1 MSYITLYNRAKQNER
16 GSDGKKNALPKRKSG
31 SHTAKSG
38 QTKFLFELAL
48 LFCKYIIA
56 HKKIKV
62 KEKTTMEKF
71 YLGMDIGTNSV
82 GMACTDENYN
92 LLRAKG
98 KDCWS
103 VRLFDESK
111 TALERRTYRTS
122 RRRLQRRK
130 YRLALLQELFAPF
143 IDDKNFFIRLNNSQ
157 FLPEDKDGA
166 LFGDKNNLFNDPS
179 LDDKTFHG
187 QFPTI
192 YHLRKALI
200 DGGDYDLRLYYLAL
214 HHIIKYRGHFL
225 FEGSMNDIR
234 NINRLF
240 TALTIR

>member
-1 MSYITLYNRAKQNER
+1 MSYITLYNRAKQNKR
-16 GSDGKKNALPKRKSG
+16 GGEGKKNALPKRKSG
-31 SHTAKSG
+31 SHTARSG

-82 GMACTDENYN
+82 GMACTDENYK

-143 IDDKNFFIRLNNSQ
+143 IDDKNFFIRLSH
-157 FLPEDKDGA
+157 K
-166 LFGDKNNLFNDPS
+166 
-179 LDDKTFHG
+179 
-187 QFPTI
+187 
-192 YHLRKALI
+192 
-200 DGGDYDLRLYYLAL
+200 
-214 HHIIKYRGHFL
+214 
-225 FEGSMNDIR
+225 
-234 NINRLF
+234 
-240 TALTIR
+240 

>member
-1 MSYITLYNRAKQNER
+1 MVKTTEVVYKYVEGEFAVKHKK
-16 GSDGKKNALPKRKSG
+16 DGFKANSTRVLIG
-31 SHTAKSG
+31 
-38 QTKFLFELAL
+38 
-48 LFCKYIIA
+48 YIIA

-143 IDDKNFFIRLNNSQ
+143 IDDKNFFIRLSH
-157 FLPEDKDGA
+157 K
-166 LFGDKNNLFNDPS
+166 
-179 LDDKTFHG
+179 
-187 QFPTI
+187 
-192 YHLRKALI
+192 
-200 DGGDYDLRLYYLAL
+200 
-214 HHIIKYRGHFL
+214 
-225 FEGSMNDIR
+225 
-234 NINRLF
+234 
-240 TALTIR
+240 